1 MTDKL
6 ISEGTFAML
15 KEILYKMDNN
25 PQRNLINE
33 RLEQM
38 EKVCNDLAE
47 KKLITEDVMAGL
59 IGYMLK
65 QIAEMY
71 KKQDEKIEEL
81 KRLILGHHKDMKER
95 VEKQRED
102 TNVRLQQIEDTLKEK
117 PENQG
122 IFKEFRS
129 WVRQFGI

>member
-15 KEILYKMDNN
+15 KEIRDKMNN
-25 PQRNLINE
+25 DPQQNLINE
-33 RLEQM
+33 KLVQI
-38 EKVCNDLAE
+38 EKACNDLVA

-81 KRLILGHHKDMKER
+81 KRYILGHHKNMKER
-95 VEKQRED
+95 VEKQEKD
-102 TNVRLQQIEDTLKEK
+102 MNIRLLQIENMLKEK
-117 PENQG
+117 GENQG
-122 IFKEFRS
+122 ILKKFRE
-129 WVRQFGI
+129 WFDDLY

>member
-15 KEILYKMDNN
+15 KEILYKMDND
-25 PQRNLINE
+25 PQQNLINE
-33 RLEQM
+33 RLECI
-38 EKVCNDLAE
+38 EKMCNDLVA

-81 KRLILGHHKDMKER
+81 KQYILGHHKNMKER
-95 VEKQRED
+95 IEKQEE
-102 TNVRLQQIEDTLKEK
+102 NINIRLQQIENTLKEK
-117 PENQG
+117 QIKQG
-122 IFKEFRS
+122 FFDKFRQ
-129 WVRQFGI
+129 WI